1 MISVI
6 SEMPAKTPT
15 DVIKAYLNTLLMIDP
30 KFMIITMYGKGIITS
45 AEKLT
50 IVGSNLSSFEQ
61 SDRLMDHLVRKLENL
76 QNANDQQTFEHIFE
90 VLLVC
95 LTNDKHDR
103 LVAEMRSFREHGS
116 ETRLSKNL
124 TEIRGQ
130 LGDVESKV
138 LDYFVDNDSKDET
151 DAINFHFIDSHH
163 LNLHHH
169 YAIKP
174 SPQTSKL
181 GYVLIIDIQD
191 YSGILGVHRSAR
203 DSELLKSTFEQI
215 EHEVHVETNLTAK
228 LFTSSIDGHLKACEQ
243 SKYSNFI
250 LFVLAFGN
258 ESEVVY
264 AIDGLP
270 VSLSAIRR
278 KIQEFPYLY
287 GSPKLFF
294 FLSARGLRPE
304 RKVRMGEPA
313 LRDNGELFHISESA
327 PNLLSEQNA
336 TLFKETGA
344 SGDCGKDSVDGSGS
358 LERSESNSPAY
369 RGTTS
374 KNRKDTVPISADS
387 FVCYACQKHH
397 TVFGV
402 KDQGSWFTNIFC
414 GLLLERAKHLHV
426 MDLITET
433 TFYVSSMSLSG
444 GSDNQEDKYGQLPEA
459 ISTLRKRFY
468 FVHPN

>member
-1 MISVI
+1 
-6 SEMPAKTPT
+6 MPAKTPT

-30 KFMIITMYGKGIITS
+30 KYTIITMYGKGILTS
-45 AEKLT
+45 AEKST

-61 SDRLMDHLVRKLENL
+61 SDRLMDNLVRKLENL
-76 QNANDQQTFEHIFE
+76 QNANDQQKFEHIFE

-95 LTNDKHDR
+95 LADDKHDR
-103 LVAEMRSFREHGS
+103 LVAEMKSFREHGT

-124 TEIRGQ
+124 AEIRGH

-138 LDYFVDNDSKDET
+138 MDYFVDNDSKDET
-151 DAINFHFIDSHH
+151 DAINFHFVDSHH

-169 YAIKP
+169 YAIRA
-174 SPQTSKL
+174 SPQTNKL
-181 GYVLIIDIQD
+181 GYVLIIDIRD
-191 YSGILGVHRSAR
+191 YSGILGVQRTSR
-203 DSELLKSTFEQI
+203 DCELLKSTFEQI
-215 EHEVHVETNLTAK
+215 EHEVHVETNITAK
-228 LFTSSIDGHLKACEQ
+228 SFTSAIDGHLKACEQ
-243 SKYSNFI
+243 LKYSSFI

-258 ESEVVY
+258 ESEVVF
-264 AIDGLP
+264 AVDGLP
-270 VSLSAIRR
+270 VSLVALRR
-278 KIQEFPYLY
+278 KVQEFPYLY

-304 RKVRMGEPA
+304 RKVKMGEPA
-313 LRDNGELFHISESA
+313 LEDNIEILHISESA
-327 PNLLSEQNA
+327 PDLLTQNNA
-336 TLFKETGA
+336 AVFKETGA
-344 SGDCGKDSVDGSGS
+344 GGDCGKDTVDGGRG
-358 LERSESNSPAY
+358 LDRSDSNNHPAH

-374 KNRKDTVPISADS
+374 RNRKDTVPINADS

-414 GLLLERAKHLHV
+414 GLVLERAKHLHV
-426 MDLITET
+426 MDLVTET

-444 GSDNQEDKYGQLPEA
+444 GPDNPEDKFGQLPEA

-468 FVHPN
+468 FVHPS